1 MLISESCGQAADM
14 NSRTMLTS
22 SATLYRRN
30 FRVSQSSVITA
41 LVCEQKALREFKK
54 KNKISVNMQDAGPG

>member
-1 MLISESCGQAADM
+1 M

-41 LVCEQKALREFKK
+41 LVCKQKTLREFKK
-54 KNKISVNMQDAGPG
+54 KSKISVNRQDAGPR

>member
-1 MLISESCGQAADM
+1 M